1 MNQNFYPMKKI
12 LSFMLLFVAL
22 SSFTLVSLP
31 EIISALKSGNAL
43 ELSKYFDKTVE
54 ITLPEKSNSYS
65 KSQASIVLR
74 DFFNNN
80 QVKDFKVIHQSQKE
94 DSEFCIGTLVTGKG
108 SFRVTIFTRQSGQ
121 QKLIQELRF
130 EK

>member
-74 DFFNNN
+74 DFFKNN

-94 DSEFCIGTLVTGKG
+94 DSEFCIGTLITTKG

>member
-1 MNQNFYPMKKI
+1 MKKI
-12 LSFMLLFVAL
+12 LHLTVILVAL

-31 EIISALKSGNAL
+31 EIISAFKSGNAY

-54 ITLPEKSNSYS
+54 ITLPQKSASYN
-65 KSQASIVLR
+65 KSQASNVLR
-74 DFFNNN
+74 DFFSEN

-94 DSEFCIGTLVTGKG
+94 DSEFCIGTLITSSG
-108 SFRVTIFTRQSGQ
+108 SFRVTIFTKQSGQ

>member
-1 MNQNFYPMKKI
+1 MKKI

-74 DFFNNN
+74 DFFKNN

-94 DSEFCIGTLVTGKG
+94 DSEFCIGTLITTKG

>member
-1 MNQNFYPMKKI
+1 
-12 LSFMLLFVAL
+12 MLLFVAL

-108 SFRVTIFTRQSGQ
+108 SFRVTIFTRQAGQ

>member
-12 LSFMLLFVAL
+12 LSLMLLFVAL

-74 DFFNNN
+74 DFFKNK

-94 DSEFCIGTLVTGKG
+94 DSEFCIGTLITTKG